1 MEAAT
6 FTDRAAT
13 ARRSGG
19 SPLLKLQ
26 ADERLVAMTRR
37 GDQAAF
43 EVLVSRYQSRL
54 LGFCRNMLGSRE
66 DAEDVLQEV
75 FAAAYTAMLAD
86 NRPIMVKPWLYRIA
100 RNRSLNHMRRARPVG
115 VDSMDIHVSEFG
127 MSTADRVHRKDE
139 FLGIMQDIAVLPE
152 TQRTALMLREMD
164 GLSYDQIA
172 DVMETTVPS
181 VKSLLV
187 RARVALAEMSEARG
201 LTCEDVR
208 LELGEVAE
216 GLTRRITPPVKR
228 HLKSCDR
235 CKEFKSRL
243 TATDVAVAAMAPVG
257 LLVAIK
263 NLVVGQLGLSSGS
276 ASAGSAAG
284 AAASGSAVGA
294 AGGGIG
300 GAISAGAGAVA
311 SKAAA
316 GLAAAALVTTGVV
329 QVENNIT
336 PPAPATAAAEAQA
349 PAHAIA
355 HRSTAADKTAA
366 TAPATTVEAASVAPT
381 ASVEPIAQ
389 PVGTVTT
396 EATAPTDATP
406 VAPSDVNSGST
417 VVIDEAIE
425 LPPTD
430 SSTPV
435 DTAGSG
441 PTLTTPDESI
451 TPEVSGDAA
460 AAAPSVEA
468 PVTQ

>member
-1 MEAAT
+1 
-6 FTDRAAT
+6 
-13 ARRSGG
+13 
-19 SPLLKLQ
+19 
-26 ADERLVAMTRR
+26 
-37 GDQAAF
+37 
-43 EVLVSRYQSRL
+43 
-54 LGFCRNMLGSRE
+54 
-66 DAEDVLQEV
+66 
-75 FAAAYTAMLAD
+75 
-86 NRPIMVKPWLYRIA
+86 
-100 RNRSLNHMRRARPVG
+100 
-115 VDSMDIHVSEFG
+115 
-127 MSTADRVHRKDE
+127 
-139 FLGIMQDIAVLPE
+139 
-152 TQRTALMLREMD
+152 MLREMD

-263 NLVVGQLGLSSGS
+263 NLIVGQVGLSSGS
-276 ASAGSAAG
+276 ATAGSAAG
-284 AAASGSAVGA
+284 AAAGGSAVGA

-316 GLAAAALVTTGVV
+316 GLAAEALVTTGVV
-329 QVENNIT
+329 QVENNVT
-336 PPAPATAAAEAQA
+336 PPAPATAAVEAQA
-349 PAHAIA
+349 PTHAIA
-355 HRSTAADKTAA
+355 HRSTAADKPAPAVTAA
-366 TAPATTVEAASVAPT
+366 VVTSVAPAT
-381 ASVEPIAQ
+381 SVEPIAQ
-389 PVGTVTT
+389 PAETVTS
-396 EATAPTDATP
+396 EATAPTDA
-406 VAPSDVNSGST
+406 APAAPTEANTGST
-417 VVIDEAIE
+417 VVIDEAID
-425 LPPTD
+425 LPPID
-430 SSTPV
+430 SSAPV

-441 PTLTTPDESI
+441 PTPPTPDESV
-451 TPEVSGDAA
+451 TPAASGDAA